1 MGYDPQ
7 RHHRRSIRLKGYDYT
22 SPGAYFVTICT
33 HDRACTFGEV
43 IEGDMRLNPYGRVVD
58 TYWSRIPRHFPH
70 VMLDAWVVMPNHV
83 HGIIVIT
90 DAPSEGADTSPP
102 ADERGDGRGEAI
114 PIRPIALED
123 DGEVPSRVSAEGD
136 AGIASPLPC
145 GAPSGSLGAIV
156 GNVKSITARRINR
169 MKHTPGGRVWQRN
182 YWEHIIRDERAYQR
196 IRQYIE
202 DNPALW
208 AEDQLHP
215 HAPPNPF
222 NRGRCP

>member
-1 MGYDPQ
+1 MTTE
-7 RHHRRSIRLKGYDYT
+7 SAT
-22 SPGAYFVTICT
+22 
-33 HDRACTFGEV
+33 
-43 IEGDMRLNPYGRVVD
+43 
-58 TYWSRIPRHFPH
+58 
-70 VMLDAWVVMPNHV
+70 
-83 HGIIVIT
+83 IVIT
-90 DAPSEGADTSPP
+90 DAPSDGADASPP
-102 ADERGDGRGEAI
+102 ADERDDGRGEAI
-114 PIRPIALED
+114 PIRPPALED

-182 YWEHIIRDERAYQR
+182 YWEHIIRDERAYQC
-196 IRQYIE
+196 IRRYIE